1 MQRIMVIGSCGAG
14 KSTLARRIHK
24 VLDLPLIHLDQHY
37 WKAGW
42 QESEPAA
49 WESKVK
55 ELSNGSHW
63 IIDGN
68 YSGTMDIRLAK
79 ADTVILLD
87 YPTWK
92 CMYRVIRRILKY
104 RGKTRPDMVKGC
116 PERFDWDFLHYVLV
130 FRLTR
135 RKGILNKLKKVKKN
149 VKVFI
154 FRNDHSTER
163 FLQSLKT

>member
-1 MQRIMVIGSCGAG
+1 MIIGSCGAG
-14 KSTLARRIHK
+14 KSTLARRVHQITG
-24 VLDLPLIHLDQHY
+24 LPLIHLDQHY

-42 QESEPAA
+42 QESEPST

-55 ELSNGSHW
+55 ELSKGKQW

-68 YSGTMDIRLAK
+68 YGGTMDIRLAA
-79 ADTVILLD
+79 ADTIVFLD

-92 CMYRVIRRILKY
+92 CLYRVVTRILKY
-104 RGKTRPDMVKGC
+104 RGKTRPDMVAGC

-135 RKGILNKLKKVKKN
+135 RPGILNKLKKVKKN
-149 VKVFI
+149 GKVFI
-154 FRNDHSTER
+154 FRNDRSTER